1 MSCCSSMDM
10 AAPSLTCAFVH
21 ARPPQA
27 KLDGPCPSRPSR
39 ARSFAAAAALAAA
52 AVVATVVAAAVHR
65 GATLRTGSSSSIG
78 GSTFRSRSR
87 QRRASGLFLPARG
100 GGCCFAARSGDSG
113 TVPATLG
120 LSTGNAP
127 ARLGHASSSLPLPSS
142 ASRLH
147 AKLGGLQPSR
157 SKTILRPR
165 YGCILAAGMAVPAAA
180 GASCGETDGQQR
192 KSSRAVAILSRVAR
206 AFGWEEASLG
216 ARRAGGAIV
225 SCELKAR
232 VNLQSINCP
241 PFEGCVGFGLVANP
255 KARRMRTAAPALLL
269 PRERGR
275 CVCLVAH
282 LSATA
287 LQKEKGKRKW
297 PVRRD

>member
-1 MSCCSSMDM
+1 M

-21 ARPPQA
+21 AQPSQA

-39 ARSFAAAAALAAA
+39 TRSFAAAAALAAA
-52 AVVATVVAAAVHR
+52 AAVATVVAAAVHR
-65 GATLRTGSSSSIG
+65 GATLRTGSSSSTG

-100 GGCCFAARSGDSG
+100 GSCCFAARSGDSG

-120 LSTGNAP
+120 LSTGYAP

-165 YGCILAAGMAVPAAA
+165 YGCILDAGMAVPAAA
-180 GASCGETDGQQR
+180 GASCGETDGQAR
-192 KSSRAVAILSRVAR
+192 KSSAMFIFSQKRASKSSNSRSQSVA
-206 AFGWEEASLG
+206 E
-216 ARRAGGAIV
+216 
-225 SCELKAR
+225 
-232 VNLQSINCP
+232 
-241 PFEGCVGFGLVANP
+241 EGCFCFGLVANL
-255 KARRMRTAAPALLL
+255 KAPRMRTAAPALNSTS
-269 PRERGR
+269 ERGR
-275 CVCLVAH
+275 CVCHHRSFVSPSNGH
-282 LSATA
+282 
-287 LQKEKGKRKW
+287 
-297 PVRRD
+297 